1 MSQVYIGTSAFT
13 LQNFYP
19 AGLSND
25 ERLTYYAT
33 IFPTCEINSTFYHMP
48 RSTTL
53 ENWQKRVPND
63 FIFAFKVLQDVTH
76 VSGALID
83 FEVLQKWF
91 AQFKRFEQTPA
102 RHLMLFQFA
111 AREAYN
117 EAEFDRL
124 LEMLPKT
131 FLYAF
136 EFRHKTWFVQA
147 VYDRIAA
154 AQASLV
160 LSDSPIKASGQP
172 QWPKVDIPDNAFTY
186 IRFHGTSEL
195 YRSSYT
201 EADLKPY
208 VDLIA
213 QKRVAG
219 QDVYAYFNNDAEA
232 HAAANAI
239 FLHKS
244 VFK

>member
-19 AGLSND
+19 KGLPNE

-53 ENWQKRVPND
+53 ENWQKRVPAD

-76 VSGALID
+76 VTGALID

-117 EAEFDRL
+117 EGEFDRL
-124 LEMLPKT
+124 LATLPPT
-131 FLYAF
+131 YRYAF
-136 EFRHKTWFVQA
+136 EFRHQTWFAQP
-147 VYDRIAA
+147 VYDRISAA
-154 AQASLV
+154 NASLV

-172 QWPKVDIPDNAFTY
+172 QWPKVDIAENAFTY
-186 IRFHGTSEL
+186 IRFHGSPEL
-195 YRSSYT
+195 YRSSYS

-208 VDLIA
+208 ADLIA
-213 QKRVAG
+213 QKRALG

-232 HAAANAI
+232 HAAANA
-239 FLHKS
+239 LALQKS
-244 VFK
+244 VF